1 MTFVMRPAPWGF
13 DGRVWQDI
21 KGREI
26 PVDELTPGAALGA
39 RGMLERFA
47 RTYAAERGSF
57 YRAAAAAAHADG
69 LPDALAAELDAAAE
83 RIEGAPAQDWVQG
96 TVLWRALTERV
107 EV

>member
-13 DGRVWQDI
+13 DGRVWRDI

-47 RTYAAERGSF
+47 TTYSAERSTF
-57 YRAAAAAAHADG
+57 YRAAAAAARTDG
-69 LPDALAAELDAAAE
+69 FAAALADELDAAAE
-83 RIEGAPAQDWVQG
+83 QIESTPPLDWIQG
-96 TVLWRALTERV
+96 TVLWHALTERTV
-107 EV
+107 S

>member
-1 MTFVMRPAPWGF
+1 MTYVMRPAPWGF
-13 DGRVWQDI
+13 DGRVWQDA
-21 KGREI
+21 KGREV
-26 PVDELTPGAALGA
+26 PVDQLAPGAALGA

-47 RTYAAERGSF
+47 TIYAADRGRF
-57 YRAAAAAAHADG
+57 YRAAAAAARTDG

-83 RIEGAPAQDWVQG
+83 RIEGAPAQDWIQG